1 VIMPCYQERASL
13 ETTVSQLFE
22 AQPEIN
28 LLVIDD
34 ASPDGTGALAETLA
48 LADNRISVM
57 HRSGKQGL
65 GSAYLAGFNWA
76 LARDYDLIIEMDA
89 DGSHQPKHLADMLA
103 ATGDADLVIG
113 SRWVPGG
120 AVANWPASRVAI
132 SRFGN
137 NYARFMLRSKI
148 KDLTAGFRIYRRG
161 LLAKLIEAPIIAEG
175 YAFQVELA
183 VRAERLNSRVVEV
196 PITFIEREYGSSKMS
211 LNIVIEAFTLVT
223 RWGLAARFGNR

>member
-1 VIMPCYQERASL
+1 MPCYQERASL
-13 ETTVSQLFE
+13 ETTVSQLFA

-48 LADNRISVM
+48 RADNRISVM
-57 HRSGKQGL
+57 HRAGKQGL

-76 LARDYDLIIEMDA
+76 LAREYELIIEMDA
-89 DGSHQPKHLADMLA
+89 DGSHQAKHLADMLA
-103 ATGDADLVIG
+103 AADNADLVIG

-132 SRFGN
+132 SKFGN
-137 NYARFMLRSKI
+137 SYARFMLRSKVR
-148 KDLTAGFRIYRRG
+148 DLTAGFRIYRRG
-161 LLAKLIEAPIIAEG
+161 LLAQLIATPIIAEG

-183 VRAERLNSRVVEV
+183 VRAERLNSKIAEV
-196 PITFIEREYGSSKMS
+196 PITFIERQHGSSKMS

-223 RWGLAARFGNR
+223 RWGLAARLRGR

>member
-1 VIMPCYQERASL
+1 MPCYQERASL

-161 LLAKLIEAPIIAEG
+161 LLSKLIEAPIIAEG